1 MVLAVQTTKIT
12 ARTGQRQAARIGM
25 EPVNR
30 LLLDRIV
37 SQGTRLA
44 IDITHHHAPIIP
56 AAPAKPMLPLSH
68 GASMWTQETFQ
79 PAILLFLVISTL
91 DHLFLIFL

>member
-1 MVLAVQTTKIT
+1 MVLAVQAAEIT

-25 EPVNR
+25 EPVNW

-37 SQGTRLA
+37 CQGTRLA
-44 IDITHHHAPIIP
+44 IDITHHHASFIP
-56 AAPAKPMLPLSH
+56 AAPAKPMLPLPH
-68 GASMWTQETFQ
+68 GTSMWTQKALQ

-91 DHLFLIFL
+91 DHFLIFL

>member
-1 MVLAVQTTKIT
+1 MILTIQAAEVA
-12 ARTGQRQAARIGM
+12 ARASQRQAARIGM

-30 LLLDRIV
+30 LLLNWIV

-79 PAILLFLVISTL
+79 PAILLLLVITAL
-91 DHLFLIFL
+91 NHLFLIFL